1 MSPSLRGRGLKY
13 IQGRALAMPAPSP
26 SLRGRGLKSNIVS
39 AIHVVQAVAL
49 FARAWIE
56 IACMKWQCH
65 GVYVALFARAWIE
78 ISDTMSKYR
87 MSVRSPSLRG
97 RGLKSPR
104 GGPLS
109 FTSTSPS
116 LRGRG
121 LKYGTTKQV
130 SRVKQSRPLCEGVD

>member
-1 MSPSLRGRGLKY
+1 M
-13 IQGRALAMPAPSP
+13 SP

-78 ISDTMSKYR
+78 IQTQI
-87 MSVRSPSLRG
+87 SLPVICVVALFARAWIEI
-97 RGLKSPR
+97 LM
-104 GGPLS
+104 L
-109 FTSTSPS
+109 
-116 LRGRG
+116 
-121 LKYGTTKQV
+121 
-130 SRVKQSRPLCEGVD
+130 